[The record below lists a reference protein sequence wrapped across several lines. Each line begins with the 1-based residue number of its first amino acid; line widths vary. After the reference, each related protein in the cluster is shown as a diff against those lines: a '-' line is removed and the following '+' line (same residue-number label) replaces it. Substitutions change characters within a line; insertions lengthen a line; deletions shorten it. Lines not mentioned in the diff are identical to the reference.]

1 MSEMEKL
8 ELANRI
14 KALDSEEV
22 GIVIRL
28 LPTNILFEELERRS
42 KTQEQMIFNARKAL
56 MNEL

>member
-14 KALDSEEV
+14 KALDPEEV

-28 LPTNILFEELERRS
+28 LPTHILFEELERRN
-42 KTQEQMIFNARKAL
+42 KIQEQMIFNARNAL
-56 MNEL
+56 LNE

>member
-14 KALDSEEV
+14 KALDPEEV

-28 LPTNILFEELERRS
+28 LPTNILFDELERRN
-42 KTQEQMIFNARKAL
+42 KIQEQMIFNVRNAL
-56 MNEL
+56 MNE

>member
-14 KALDSEEV
+14 KALDPEEV

-28 LPTNILFEELERRS
+28 LPTNILFAELERRN
-42 KTQEQMIFNARKAL
+42 KIQEQMIFNVRNAL
-56 MNEL
+56 MNE

>member
-14 KALDSEEV
+14 KALDPEEV

-28 LPTNILFEELERRS
+28 LPTNILFEELERRN
-42 KTQEQMIFNARKAL
+42 KIQEQMIFNARNTL
-56 MNEL
+56 MNE

>member
-14 KALDSEEV
+14 KALDPEEV

-28 LPTNILFEELERRS
+28 LPTNILFEELERRN
-42 KTQEQMIFNARKAL
+42 KIQEQMIFNARNTL
-56 MNEL
+56 LNE

>member
-14 KALDSEEV
+14 KALDPEEV

-28 LPTNILFEELERRS
+28 FPTNILFEELERRN
-42 KTQEQMIFNARKAL
+42 KIQEQMIFNARNAL
-56 MNEL
+56 MNE

>member
-14 KALDSEEV
+14 KALDPEEV

-28 LPTNILFEELERRS
+28 LPTNILFEELERRN
-42 KTQEQMIFNARKAL
+42 KIQEQMIFNARNAL
-56 MNEL
+56 MSE

>member
-14 KALDSEEV
+14 KALDTEEV

-28 LPTNILFEELERRS
+28 LPTNILFEELERRN
-42 KTQEQMIFNARKAL
+42 KIQEQMIFNARNAL
-56 MNEL
+56 MNE

>member
-14 KALDSEEV
+14 KALDPEEV

-28 LPTNILFEELERRS
+28 LPTNILFEELERRN
-42 KTQEQMIFNARKAL
+42 KIQEQMIFNARNAL
-56 MNEL
+56 FNE

>member
-14 KALDSEEV
+14 KALDPEEV

-28 LPTNILFEELERRS
+28 LPTNILFEELERRN
-42 KTQEQMIFNARKAL
+42 KIQEQMIFNAINAL
-56 MNEL
+56 LNE

>member
-14 KALDSEEV
+14 KALDPEEV

-28 LPTNILFEELERRS
+28 LPTNILFEELERRN
-42 KTQEQMIFNARKAL
+42 KIHEQMIFNARNAL
-56 MNEL
+56 MNE

>member
-14 KALDSEEV
+14 KALDPEEI

-28 LPTNILFEELERRS
+28 LPTNILFEELERRN
-42 KTQEQMIFNARKAL
+42 KIQEQMIFNARNTL
-56 MNEL
+56 LNE

>member
-14 KALDSEEV
+14 KALDPEEV

-42 KTQEQMIFNARKAL
+42 KIQEQMIFNARNAL
-56 MNEL
+56 MNE

>member
-14 KALDSEEV
+14 KALDPEEV

-28 LPTNILFEELERRS
+28 LPTNILFEELGRRN
-42 KTQEQMIFNARKAL
+42 KIQEQMIFNARNAL
-56 MNEL
+56 MNE

>member
-14 KALDSEEV
+14 KALDPEEV

-28 LPTNILFEELERRS
+28 LPTNILFDELERRNII
-42 KTQEQMIFNARKAL
+42 QAQMIFNARNAL
-56 MNEL
+56 MNE

>member
-14 KALDSEEV
+14 KALDPEEV

-28 LPTNILFEELERRS
+28 LPTNILFEELERRN
-42 KTQEQMIFNARKAL
+42 KIQEQMIFPYLKKCNH
-56 MNEL
+56 